1 MSEEVLHIKNMVCNR
16 CIRVV
21 DEELTKLGHTIK
33 AIELGT
39 VELANSLR
47 DDEFETIREVLQKNG
62 FELLTDKTSRLISK
76 IKLEIINV
84 VHYDG
89 VIPENTKFSEYLSR
103 KLAHDYS
110 YLSNLFSSIEGVTI
124 EKYLILQ
131 KIEKAKELLVY
142 DELTLNEIA
151 YQLGYNSVQYLSAQ
165 FKKITGLTPT
175 HFKKVQQ
182 KKRLSL
188 DIVSDQKVNR

>member
-1 MSEEVLHIKNMVCNR
+1 MQDEILHIKNMVCNR

-21 DEELTKLGHTIK
+21 NEELSKLGHTVK
-33 AIELGT
+33 TIELGK
-39 VELANSLR
+39 VELANTLGENDLDEIR
-47 DDEFETIREVLQKNG
+47 DTLQKNG
-62 FELLTDKTSRLISK
+62 FELLSDKTSQLISK

-84 VHYDG
+84 VHYG
-89 VIPENTKFSEYLSR
+89 TAIPEGGKFSEHLSR

-110 YLSNLFSSIEGVTI
+110 YLSNLFSSVEGITI

-142 DELTLNEIA
+142 DELSLSEIA
-151 YQLGYNSVQYLSAQ
+151 FQLDYSSVQYLSSQ

-175 HFKKVQQ
+175 QFKKIQIN
-182 KKRLSL
+182 KRVSL
-188 DIVSDQKVNR
+188 DNVLRTKKV